1 MKRTAIYILGLS
13 MVLSTFLWTGCA
25 DDELYRSNHLGSL
38 LTENNNFKL
47 STFPLAKGIWVIPD
61 TDRLI
66 KIRLQ
71 SHTDNSVQEYDAS
84 VENRDNALSIC
95 LYIPKNREIPN
106 SDYDLTAF
114 LSNGKG
120 LGTKLKVTFRDEML
134 HRIISSAIEFSLQGE
149 GTAENPYLIGSK
161 EDFDIF
167 EYDLSRDSI
176 AHGVGLYFRQ
186 TADFEAPPR
195 SDAYEGR
202 YYAGCRFAGYYDG
215 TGHSITLPYIGSREE
230 SDNSIG
236 LFKKL
241 YNGAVIKDLILKPR
255 MQGIKS
261 NGGALAGIS
270 QDSVSISN
278 VTVDG
283 SITGSGERIGG
294 FIGYATGYLSIS
306 GCRLFAEINGERYV
320 GGLVGFM
327 ENGQLKVNDF
337 SNLRNDYSPSL
348 FTINA
353 SAQGAGGIAG
363 AIINSGC
370 ELSNITLQHAIS
382 EEEVNLRVIYSG
394 SGLAGGIAGE
404 ARISQPSSLRNIKIL
419 APVRSEQNEVGGLMG
434 KTDLSADLTI
444 QICTVGS
451 LVKGKDNIGGFFGNL
466 NSRNHLVLNGRDKA
480 NRIVQIDNGY
490 IAIEGTKYVGG
501 MFGLL
506 EGDIQAKSIS
516 LINANV
522 TANEN
527 FGGGVIGKQQNN
539 TLEGKSFEIDANMR
553 VQGAD
558 AIGGLVGFAESSTIR
573 GSVVKAID
581 LSSIPSPD
589 SFKSDFAGTVCS
601 GKTKDNDGN
610 AEAENG
616 TSMGGI
622 VGYALDTYLENLCV
636 TGKVFGRE
644 KVGGIVGHLRNKS
657 RGHVKNCV
665 GNTAAVKNLQG
676 IYTGGVI
683 GRLGMSTGS
692 YEGIIN
698 YGNVDGGNLTGGIVG
713 YIEFE
718 SAPSDFKLEFAVNV
732 GDITGGQVVGGC
744 VGLLRHDKSIK
755 HTIAYSANYGK
766 VTNSGD
772 DGNIGGIIGQGD
784 ASRMAVMYCANHGEI
799 AGSNGASKVGGI
811 AGRLGK
817 DPGGVGFTIG
827 ENMELAY
834 CCNRGTISSGN
845 KDSHVGG
852 LLGYQEEGNDYDDQ
866 RWMTHDC
873 YNTGTVTSDQ
883 NADNGGILGC
893 VDHYGE
899 VVRCINIGKV
909 SYGNGVVGTHHGT
922 IWHHHDLYYLEN
934 SGKGWCADSFP
945 ESKKKDKSTFHGF
958 NFNDDWVTDDTN
970 SINNGYPYLRNCPFQ
985 SIYK

>member
-1 MKRTAIYILGLS
+1 ME
-13 MVLSTFLWTGCA
+13 
-25 DDELYRSNHLGSL
+25 D
-38 LTENNNFKL
+38 
-47 STFPLAKGIWVIPD
+47 
-61 TDRLI
+61 
-66 KIRLQ
+66 
-71 SHTDNSVQEYDAS
+71 
-84 VENRDNALSIC
+84 RDNDLSIC
-95 LYIPKNREIPN
+95 LYIPKSRKIPD

-114 LSNGKG
+114 LTNGKG

-134 HRIISSAIEFSLQGE
+134 HMVMSSAIEFSLQGE
-149 GTAENPYLIGSK
+149 GTAESPYLIGSK
-161 EDFDIF
+161 EDFDTF

-176 AHGVGLYFRQ
+176 AHGAGLYFRQ

-195 SDAYEGR
+195 SDTYEGR
-202 YYAGCRFAGYYDG
+202 YYAGCLFAGYYDG

-241 YNGAVIKDLILKPR
+241 YNGAVIKDLVLRPR

-327 ENGQLKVNDF
+327 ENGRLKVNGF
-337 SNLRNDYSPSL
+337 SNLRDDYSPSL
-348 FTINA
+348 FTVNA
-353 SAQGAGGIAG
+353 SGQGAGGIAG
-363 AIINSGC
+363 AIINGGC
-370 ELSNITLQHAIS
+370 ELSDITLQHAIS

-404 ARISQPSSLRNIKIL
+404 ARISQPSSLRSIKIL

-466 NSRNHLVLNGRDKA
+466 NSRNHLVLDGRDKT
-480 NRIVQIDNGY
+480 NRIVQVDNGY
-490 IAIEGTKYVGG
+490 IAIEGMKHVGG

-573 GSVVKAID
+573 GSVAKAID

-601 GKTKDNDGN
+601 GKAKDNDGN
-610 AEAENG
+610 AEAEDG

-676 IYTGGVI
+676 IHTGGII
-683 GRLGMSTGS
+683 GRLSVSTGS
-692 YEGIIN
+692 YERIIN
-698 YGNVDGGNLTGGIVG
+698 YGNVDGGNLTGGIIG

-718 SAPSDFKLEFAVNV
+718 GSPSDFKLEYAVNL
-732 GDITGGQVVGGC
+732 GNISGGQVVGGC

-755 HTIAYSANYGK
+755 HTIASSANYGK

-784 ASRMAVMYCANHGEI
+784 ASRMVVMYCANHGEI
-799 AGSNGASKVGGI
+799 AGGNGASKVGGI

-817 DPGGVGFTIG
+817 DPGGIGFTIG

-845 KDSHVGG
+845 NDSHVGG

-866 RWMTHDC
+866 HWMTHDC
-873 YNTGTVTSDQ
+873 YNTGSVISDQ
-883 NADNGGILGC
+883 HSENGGVIGC

-958 NFNDDWVTDDTN
+958 NFNDDWAIDDTN
-970 SINNGYPYLRNCPFQ
+970 SMNNGYPYLRNCLFQ